1 MYYASICILSILVHL
16 IINYNILF
24 KNARATRIPAL
35 ISYKR
40 FLIVVLLYYITDAL
54 WELLDALDLHQLLF
68 YETELYYVVM
78 GFSVLYWT
86 QYAIA
91 YLNHENL
98 FAKILKY
105 TGWIILIAQL
115 IILIINLF
123 FPIAFWFD
131 EKTDYHTENARHLSL
146 FFQFLMF
153 IATACYMTYEV
164 IKTEEKIKHRYRAI
178 ETFGFVMA
186 FFVILQAVYPMQ
198 PFYTIGF
205 LLGTCIIHTFV
216 LEDERTSRQDEL
228 ENLMKIEEIQEA
240 ELGSVRQMAFTV
252 PLTGVKSKSAYQE
265 DLLCVESRLKN
276 NDLKDY
282 GIIIFD
288 VNDLKFVN
296 DTKGHEEGDKIIK
309 EGAKLICQKFKHS
322 PVYRIGGDEF
332 AVFLSG
338 EDLKNHKTLLRS
350 FNRQVEKN
358 KKEGKIVVA
367 SGFAE
372 FDPKTDKTYSQIFGR
387 ADNAMYDR
395 KKELKEKL

>member
-16 IINYNILF
+16 IINFNILF
-24 KNARATRIPAL
+24 KNARVTRIPAL
-35 ISYKR
+35 ESYKR
-40 FLIVVLLYYITDAL
+40 FLKVLLLYYITDAL
-54 WELLDALDLHQLLF
+54 WELLAALDLHKILF

-78 GFSVLYWT
+78 GFTVLYWT
-86 QYAIA
+86 QYAID
-91 YLNHENL
+91 YLNHDNG
-98 FAKILKY
+98 FTKVLKY

-115 IILIINLF
+115 IILTINLF
-123 FPIAFWFD
+123 IPIAFWFD
-131 EKTDYHTENARHLSL
+131 IEENYHTENARNLTL
-146 FFQFLMF
+146 FLQFTMF
-153 IATACYMTYEV
+153 IATGLYMTYE
-164 IKTEEKIKHRYRAI
+164 IFKTNDKIKHRYRAI
-178 ETFGFVMA
+178 ESFSFVMA
-186 FFVILQAVYPMQ
+186 IFVILQAIYPMQ
-198 PFYTIGF
+198 PFYEIGF

-216 LEDERTSRQDEL
+216 LEDERTTRQDEL

-240 ELGSVRQMAFTV
+240 ELGSVRQMAFTD

-265 DLLCVESRLKN
+265 DLLCIESRLKN

-288 VNDLKFVN
+288 VNNLKIVN
-296 DTKGHEEGDKIIK
+296 DTKGHEEGAKIIK

-338 EDLKNHKTLLRS
+338 EDLKNQKTLLRS

-358 KKEGKIVVA
+358 KTDGKVVVA

-372 FDPKTDKTYSQIFGR
+372 FNPETDKTYSQIFGR